1 MPQRDIVVMG
11 ASAGGVE
18 ALKETVEGLPPDI
31 RGSFF
36 IVLHFPPFEKSY
48 LPEILSRV
56 GPLPAVHPKHGDL
69 IQPRHI
75 YVAPPDRH
83 LLVRDGRIELWRGP
97 RKITRGRRSIRCS
110 GQQPKPMARE

>member
-18 ALKETVEGLPPDI
+18 ALETVGLRPDI
-31 RGSFF
+31 LASFF
-36 IVLHFPPFEKSY
+36 IVLHFLLFEKSY

-56 GPLPAVHPKHGDL
+56 GPLPAVHPKHGDF
-69 IQPRHI
+69 IRPRYI

-97 RKITRGRRSIRCS
+97 KEITRGRLSIRCS